1 MTNIIDLSAKKFQ
14 FTNAELVDGQ
24 IKLTLQ
30 YGNQVGQ
37 ISIDANHRYM
47 PEKLYEFVDVLDSVI
62 SNVAITMYEAEQVAD
77 LSVLNLYPGGKP

>member
-1 MTNIIDLSAKKFQ
+1 MSNVIDLSAKKFQ

-37 ISIDANHRYM
+37 ISIDANHRYV

>member
-62 SNVAITMYEAEQVAD
+62 SNAAITMYEAEQVAD

>member
-1 MTNIIDLSAKKFQ
+1 MGNVIDLSAKKFQ
-14 FTNAELVDGQ
+14 FTNAELVGGQ

-30 YGNQVGQ
+30 YGGQTGQ

-77 LSVLNLYPGGKP
+77 LSVLNLNPKQI

>member
-1 MTNIIDLSAKKFQ
+1 MSNIIDLSAKKFQ

-77 LSVLNLYPGGKP
+77 LSVLNLNPKQI

>member
-1 MTNIIDLSAKKFQ
+1 MTNIINLAAKKFQ

-30 YGNQVGQ
+30 YGSQTGQ
-37 ISIDANHRYM
+37 ISIDAKHKYK
-47 PEKLYEFVDVLDSVI
+47 PENLYQFVEMVDSLV

>member
-1 MTNIIDLSAKKFQ
+1 MGNVIDLSAKKFQ